1 MVIYLDRL
9 QSEHLDL
16 VINSCCIYRL
26 LIASLVL
33 AIKYCDDSYYKN
45 SFYAQ
50 VGGISV
56 DELNIL
62 ERELYSLLDFKL
74 YVGE

>member
-16 VINSCCIYRL
+16 VINSCCVFRL

-33 AIKYCDDSYYKN
+33 AVKYCDDTYYKN

-50 VGGISV
+50 VGGIPLG
-56 DELNIL
+56 ELNSL
-62 ERELYSLLDFKL
+62 ERELYFLLSFKL
-74 YVGE
+74 HVTK